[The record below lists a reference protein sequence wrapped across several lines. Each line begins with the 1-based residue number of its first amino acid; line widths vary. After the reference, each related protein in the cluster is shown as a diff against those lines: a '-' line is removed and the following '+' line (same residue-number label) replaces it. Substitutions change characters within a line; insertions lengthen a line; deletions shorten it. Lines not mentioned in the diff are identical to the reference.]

1 MRKIKVEKLTKD
13 AFAPYG
19 EYYAMDNPAG
29 YALCGE
35 LHRFF
40 PDRVTTYSSGKLSF
54 SPIMVKKPEKMEI
67 KQAEYHTTTAE
78 LILPLND
85 DMILHVAEPSAG
97 VPIPEYTK
105 AFLVPKNTLVKMNAC
120 VWHLAPLPVNENE
133 LCAMI
138 VLPECTYINDCTV
151 VDLTPDEQFLIEI

>member
-40 PDRVTTYSSGKLSF
+40 PDRVTT
-54 SPIMVKKPEKMEI
+54 
-67 KQAEYHTTTAE
+67 
-78 LILPLND
+78 
-85 DMILHVAEPSAG
+85 
-97 VPIPEYTK
+97 
-105 AFLVPKNTLVKMNAC
+105 
-120 VWHLAPLPVNENE
+120 
-133 LCAMI
+133 
-138 VLPECTYINDCTV
+138 
-151 VDLTPDEQFLIEI
+151 